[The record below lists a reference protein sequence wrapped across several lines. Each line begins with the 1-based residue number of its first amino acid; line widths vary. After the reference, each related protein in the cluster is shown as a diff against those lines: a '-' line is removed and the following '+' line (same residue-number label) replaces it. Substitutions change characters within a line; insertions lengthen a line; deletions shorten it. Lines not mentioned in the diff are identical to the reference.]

1 MKLFSGSSNKPLA
14 EDVARSLGLQLSPIE
29 RFVFPDGETRIQIQ
43 VPVLGEDTVVIQSTN
58 PPVDSHYL
66 ELFLIVDGLK
76 RSGAKSVTVVMP
88 YMGYMRQDHLF
99 RDGEA
104 VSLLVMIKILE
115 SLGVDRFISFDF
127 HTIKIPEF
135 FHIPVTH
142 ISALPLFAKK
152 IKDNGWDE
160 TNAILV
166 SPDMGGIRRVKD
178 IANLLNMPWIA
189 TIKSR
194 DLSNGKVTINGIEGN
209 GEQLNGKHAL
219 IIDDMISS
227 GSIVESAAYLYQYGI
242 KETYIF
248 VTHPIFSSK
257 APEVLE
263 NSSVREVFVTD
274 GVYIPAERKFSK
286 LSVLSLADQIAKE
299 LQKR

>member
-1 MKLFSGSSNKPLA
+1 MKLFSGSSNVPLA
-14 EDVARSLGLQLSPIE
+14 EKVAEKMGLQLSPIE

-115 SLGVDRFISFDF
+115 SLGVDRFMSFDF

-160 TNAILV
+160 TNSILV
-166 SPDMGGIRRVKD
+166 SPDMGGVRRVKE
-178 IANLLNMPWIA
+178 IATLLNMPWIA

-194 DLSNGKVTINGIEGN
+194 DLSNGKVTINGIKGN
-209 GEQLNGKHAL
+209 AELVKGKRAL
-219 IIDDMISS
+219 VIDDMISS
-227 GSIVESAAYLYQYGI
+227 GSIVESVAYLRQY
-242 KETYIF
+242 EVNDTYIF

-257 APEVLE
+257 APKVLQE
-263 NSSVREVFVTD
+263 SAVKEVFVTD
-274 GVYIPAERKFSK
+274 GVFIPEERMFLK
-286 LSVLSLADQIAKE
+286 LSILSIADQIALE